1 MLKLAGQLVTSTNAL
16 WRGTAVRVE
25 NPERP
30 SGLLHLYDME
40 GCPHCRLVR
49 EALTEL
55 DLDAVIYPCPK
66 GGDRFRN
73 RAVELSGQEQFPLLV
88 DPSEGEVLQE
98 SSRIVRY
105 LWRRYGGGQRA
116 GLTSRA
122 PVAKLRSFMA
132 SATRVGG
139 GVYARPARRP
149 DRLLELYSFES
160 SPYSREVR
168 ERLCELQLAYVVRNC
183 GKSVLADYLL
193 PSLREA
199 TGVDYRPRSP
209 NRRELQRLTGRVAI
223 PYLIDPNQDVGLYE
237 SDRILEHLHRFYQ
250 I

>member
-1 MLKLAGQLVTSTNAL
+1 MLKLAGQLATSTNAL
-16 WRGTAVRVE
+16 WRGTAVRVR

-73 RAVELSGQEQFPLLV
+73 RAVELSGQERFPLLV
-88 DPSEGEVLQE
+88 DPSEGEVLLE

-105 LWRRYGGGQRA
+105 LWRHYGNGQSA
-116 GLTSRA
+116 GMSSRT
-122 PVAKLRSFMA
+122 PIAKARSFMA
-132 SATRVGG
+132 SATRLGG

-160 SPYSREVR
+160 SPYAREVR
-168 ERLCELQLAYVVRNC
+168 ERLCELQLPYVLRNC
-183 GKSVLADYLL
+183 GKSTFSDYLL
-193 PSLREA
+193 PGFRE
-199 TGVDYRPRSP
+199 TVDLNYAPKSP
-209 NRRELQRLTGRVAI
+209 NRQELHRLTGRVAI

-237 SDRILEHLHRFYQ
+237 SDRILDHLQRFYQ